1 MKKNIFLILLTGFTT
16 VQQFY
21 SKYLSNVGS
30 NYPVLFSQ
38 TRTWLFLFVDN
49 FEQVLSFDYFSYFS
63 RLYYHHY
70 FHCCHFILFF
80 ATNIVITSVVT
91 ISAFFSFL
99 LVCFVSYLYMVVDLF
114 YVSNKKTS
122 WFIFH
127 ICYLLWAYILCIVA
141 SLITFRFMN
150 FDTDRLYIAS
160 LLNFDCN
167 GHLDVVCVKLK

>member
-1 MKKNIFLILLTGFTT
+1 MLAVITLYYFPRLGLGFSYLLITLSKCYLLTIFLI
-16 VQQFY
+16 
-21 SKYLSNVGS
+21 
-30 NYPVLFSQ
+30 
-38 TRTWLFLFVDN
+38 FLV
-49 FEQVLSFDYFSYFS
+49 
-63 RLYYHHY
+63 
-70 FHCCHFILFF
+70 FI
-80 ATNIVITSVVT
+80 IIT
-91 ISAFFSFL
+91 ISIVAISFYFLLLISWLLVLLLSVLFFSFL

>member
-1 MKKNIFLILLTGFTT
+1 MLAVITLYYFPRLGLGFSYLLITLSKCYLLTIFLI
-16 VQQFY
+16 
-21 SKYLSNVGS
+21 
-30 NYPVLFSQ
+30 
-38 TRTWLFLFVDN
+38 FLA
-49 FEQVLSFDYFSYFS
+49 

-160 LLNFDCN
+160 LLI
-167 GHLDVVCVKLK
+167 LIAMVMWM